1 MTAITWTA
9 ADTAEA
15 ERRMAT
21 NQPLTLTQ
29 SAHVLNLTFTRG
41 RHAGNPN
48 RRLVLDLIGTGR
60 LRVVDAD
67 QPQHRWTVAPAE
79 IHRYLNGGRRL
90 ALSVRQELAS

>member
-1 MTAITWTA
+1 MSTWTA
-9 ADTAEA
+9 TDTAEA

-29 SAHVLNLTFTRG
+29 CAHVLNLTFTRG

-48 RRLVLDLIGTGR
+48 RRLVLDLVATGR

-79 IHRYLNGGRRL
+79 IARYLNGGGRRPL
-90 ALSVRQELAS
+90 AVAS